1 MDIQWILKPTNI
13 YGRNIEF
20 DIAVGDDVIGNLC
33 YRTDSSH
40 FVITQDRET
49 QYEEGDTEKSTYSFV
64 EALDII
70 TAYAEH
76 YPFDPSLV
84 DYDE

>member
-1 MDIQWILKPTNI
+1 MEIQWILKPTEI
-13 YGRNIEF
+13 YGRDIEF
-20 DIAVGDDVIGNLC
+20 DIAVGADVIGNLRYC
-33 YRTDSSH
+33 TDGNY

-49 QYEEGDTEKSTYSFV
+49 RYEERDTEKTTYSFV

-70 TAYAEH
+70 NAYTEH

>member
-1 MDIQWILKPTNI
+1 MEIQWSLKPTEI
-13 YGRNIEF
+13 YGRDIEF
-20 DIAVGDDVIGNLC
+20 DIAVGDDVIGSLR
-33 YRTDSSH
+33 YRDSY
-40 FVITQDRET
+40 FYITQDRET
-49 QYEEGDTEKSTYSFV
+49 QYEEGDTEKETTSFA

-70 TAYAEH
+70 NVYAEH